1 MKLSAQEE
9 YGLRCLV
16 RIARQET
23 GASLTIPEI
32 AEAEGIA
39 AHNVAKYLRILRK
52 GGFVDSERGQH
63 GGYSLAGSPSAIVV
77 GEALACL
84 GGRLYDTEF
93 CDHFSGAEEAC
104 HHSSLDCSLRSL
116 WSRVQGAVDE
126 VLGATSL
133 EDLLHSV
140 RAHDESRSGAP
151 SEELLQVSTLHS

>member
-32 AEAEGIA
+32 ADAEGIA

-63 GGYSLAGSPSAIVV
+63 GGYSLAGSPSSIVV

-116 WSRVQGAVDE
+116 WARVQGAVDE
-126 VLGATSL
+126 VLGATTL

-140 RAHDESRSGAP
+140 RAHDESLSGAP